1 MTLETSTGRRADSSW
16 RIALRPQKLLVLDD
30 GGRDARDL
38 ERPSQVFQL
47 SFEAVDPIADR
58 R

>member
-1 MTLETSTGRRADSSW
+1 M
-16 RIALRPQKLLVLDD
+16 LRTVTAPKLLVLDD

-47 SFEAVDPIADR
+47 SVEAVDPIADR